1 MISFSADPNAAE
13 QEMRAVIYYLTA
25 FGFVDGSFDVEE
37 MGFVLRF
44 VRELVEARAAS
55 APGISPEIRAE
66 LVEKWTR
73 HFEEVAEEV
82 AQEIDAHTKEPVAE
96 GEADGAFVMTR
107 VKLRCFELF
116 TRFDETSRERLLS
129 IAEGMMA
136 ADGVVHPEELKFRD
150 ELHALLDA
158 PQLEDVEEDLE
169 LELEV
174 PGDRV
179 NIRPAAR
186 RPIQHDGHEFLTLG
200 EWDYPSDPE
209 GFAREAERDV
219 NLAERIIRRLDAA
232 RAKGEGKLV
241 GAKNFRDFDGGEP
254 FLDGHV
260 HVLPPPPSGEMELLV
275 IGDLHGCYS
284 CLKGALL
291 QSDFFGKVERHVQD
305 PSRHP
310 AMKLVL
316 LGDYIDRGR
325 FSYNGVLRAAMQLAL
340 VAPEHVYVLRGNH
353 EYYVEMNNMVLA
365 PVRPAEAI
373 NSIKKIAPKA
383 VLSTWMKLFEA
394 LPHALAFD
402 QFFFVHAGLPREKTL
417 NDRWQGLQTLND
429 PDVRFQMLWS
439 DPSEVDHVP
448 DDLQEASARFPFG
461 RKQFQS
467 FMHRLGVTTMV
478 RGHERVIQG
487 FKVVYDDPEARLLS
501 LFSAGGATNGDLPE
515 TSNYREVTPMALT
528 IRWRDGVSEVTPFPI
543 EYERFNDP
551 RFNRFFAAQLAP

>member
-25 FGFVDGSFDVEE
+25 FGFVDGTFDVAE

-44 VRELVEARAAS
+44 VRELVEARARDAQ
-55 APGISPEIRAE
+55 GITEAVRAE
-66 LVEKWTR
+66 LVDRWSR

-82 AQEIDAHTKEPVAE
+82 AREIDAHTKEPVAE

-116 TRFDETSRERLLS
+116 TRFDEESRARLLA
-129 IAEGMMA
+129 IAEQMIA
-136 ADGVVHPEELKFRD
+136 ADGVVHPEELRFRD

-158 PQLEDVEEDLE
+158 PQQLDDVEVEVTLE
-169 LELEV
+169 EV
-174 PGDRV
+174 SARV
-179 NIRPAAR
+179 NIHAPVR
-186 RPIQHDGHEFLTLG
+186 RPILHDGHEFLTLG

-209 GFAREAERDV
+209 GFAREADRDV
-219 NLAERIIRRLDAA
+219 HLAERLIKRLDAA
-232 RAKGEGKLV
+232 RAR
-241 GAKNFRDFDGGEP
+241 GAGRLQGARDFRDFSTGEG

-260 HVLPPPPSGEMELLV
+260 HVLPAPAGGEMELLV

-291 QSDFFGKVERHVQD
+291 QTDFFGKVERHVQD

-310 AMKLVL
+310 PMKLVL

-325 FSYNGVLRAAMQLAL
+325 FSYNGVMRAAMQLAL

-353 EYYVEMNNMVLA
+353 EYYVELNNKVLA
-365 PVRPAEAI
+365 PVRPAEAMV
-373 NSIKKIAPKA
+373 SIQQLAPKE
-383 VLSTWMKLFEA
+383 VLATWMRLFES

-402 QFFFVHAGLPREKTL
+402 QFLFVHAGLPREKTL
-417 NDRWQGLQTLND
+417 REKWSGLHSLND

-439 DPSEVDHVP
+439 DPSEADHVP

-478 RGHERVIQG
+478 RGHERVVQG
-487 FKVVYDDPEARLLS
+487 FKVVYDDDDARLLS
-501 LFSAGGATNGDLPE
+501 LFSAGGATNADLPA

-528 IRWRDGVSEVTPFPI
+528 IKWKDGMSEVTPFPI

-551 RFNRFFAAQLAP
+551 RYNRFFASHLTP

>member
-44 VRELVEARAAS
+44 VRELVEARAA
-55 APGISPEIRAE
+55 AAKGISPEVRAE
-66 LVEKWTR
+66 LVDKWSR

-116 TRFDETSRERLLS
+116 TRFDEESRARLLS
-129 IAEGMMA
+129 IAEEMIA
-136 ADGVVHPEELKFRD
+136 ADGVAHPEELRFRD

-158 PQLEDVEEDLE
+158 PQIDELEAE
-169 LELEV
+169 LELEELS
-174 PGDRV
+174 DRV
-179 NIRPAAR
+179 SIRPAAR
-186 RPIQHDGHEFLTLG
+186 KPIQHDGHDFLTLG
-200 EWDYPSDPE
+200 EWDYPTDPE
-209 GFAREAERDV
+209 GFAKEADRDV

-232 RAKGEGKLV
+232 RERGAGKLAS
-241 GAKNFRDFDGGEP
+241 GQTFRDFDGGES

-260 HVLPPPPSGEMELLV
+260 HVLPPPASGEMELLV

-305 PSRHP
+305 PARNP

-353 EYYVEMNNMVLA
+353 EYYVELNNKVLA
-365 PVRPAEAI
+365 PVRPAEAM
-373 NSIKKIAPKA
+373 NSIQKIAPKS

-417 NDRWQGLQTLND
+417 NERWQGLQTLND

-439 DPSEVDHVP
+439 DPSEADYVP

-467 FMHRLGVTTMV
+467 FMHRLGLTTMV
-478 RGHERVIQG
+478 RGHERVLNG
-487 FKVVYDDPEARLLS
+487 FKVVYDDADARLLS
-501 LFSAGGATNGDLPE
+501 LFSAGGATNADLPA

-528 IRWRDGVSEVTPFPI
+528 IHWRDGMSEVTPFPI

-551 RFNRFFAAQLAP
+551 RFNRFFAAQLDA